1 MSSVPAG
8 PARWVIQPQDVRA
21 AESVAVSRTYYR
33 DIVDRYFLVRW
44 GRPATTA
51 EWETALADEPGD
63 DLTPPHGEFL
73 LARWAGTTAGCVGVR
88 VLDPLTA
95 ELTRL
100 FVLPDHR
107 GRGLGARLLSAAEDA
122 ARDLGATRMRLD
134 TRADL
139 VEARS
144 LYTSRGFREIP
155 AYSNAPYSDHWFEK
169 SLAGGEAA
177 PVRGDQSSRS

>member
-1 MSSVPAG
+1 MSSVPAA
-8 PARWVIQPQDVRA
+8 PARWVIRPHDVQA
-21 AESVAVSRTYYR
+21 AESVAVLRAYYR
-33 DIVDRYFLVRW
+33 DIVDRYFLVRH
-44 GRPATTA
+44 GRPATTT
-51 EWETALADEPGD
+51 EWATALADEPSD
-63 DLTPPHGEFL
+63 DLTPPHGRFL
-73 LARWAGTTAGCVGVR
+73 LAHGAGRTAGCVGVR
-88 VLDPLTA
+88 VLDPLTT

-122 ARDLGATRMRLD
+122 ARELGATRMRLD

-155 AYSNAPYSDHWFEK
+155 AYSLAPYSDHWFEK
-169 SLAGGEAA
+169 NLARPGTA
-177 PVRGDQSSRS
+177 PGRGQSSRS